1 MIQRIQTV
9 WLLVAAVLAGLSFKL
24 SFFSGNKL
32 NATTNV
38 KEWIEFTANQSVFT
52 MIIAVAITVAA
63 LIAIFMYKDRKRQM
77 LITLCTAVVS
87 IIQIFLYFNAKSNF
101 SEANLDLG
109 SLLCFAVPVCLV
121 LAAIAIYKDDKMV
134 KSADRLR

>member
-1 MIQRIQTV
+1 MIQRIQSV
-9 WLLVAAVLAGLSFKL
+9 WLLVAAVLAGASFKL

-52 MIIAVAITVAA
+52 MIIAVAIAVAA

-77 LITLCTAVVS
+77 LVTLSTTVVS
-87 IIQIFLYFNAKSNF
+87 IIQIFLYFNAKSSF
-101 SEANLDLG
+101 TEANLDLG
-109 SLLCFAVPVCLV
+109 SLLVFAIPACLA
-121 LAAIAIYKDDKMV
+121 LASKAIYNDDKLV

>member
-1 MIQRIQTV
+1 MIQRIQSV
-9 WLLVAAVLAGLSFKL
+9 WLLVAAVLAGASFKL

-52 MIIAVAITVAA
+52 MIIAVAIAVAS

-77 LITLCTAVVS
+77 LVTLTTTVVS
-87 IIQIFLYFNAKSNF
+87 IVQIFLYFNAKSNF
-101 SEANLDLG
+101 IEAKLDLG
-109 SLLCFAVPVCLV
+109 SLLGFAIPVCLA
-121 LAAIAIYKDDKMV
+121 LASKSIYNDDKLV